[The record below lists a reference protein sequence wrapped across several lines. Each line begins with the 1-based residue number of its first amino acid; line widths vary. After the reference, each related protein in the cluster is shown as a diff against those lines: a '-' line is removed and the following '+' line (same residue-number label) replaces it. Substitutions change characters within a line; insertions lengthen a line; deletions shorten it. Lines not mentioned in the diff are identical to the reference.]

1 MPVVWITGGAR
12 RIGKGLALRF
22 AERGYDV
29 AFTYNTSGS
38 LAEDVRSRIEAVGR
52 RCAIARCD
60 VRDTPML
67 AATMEHFVAEVGLA
81 DVVVSNAGIFPP
93 PTSVSATSLEDL
105 RYVLDVNTFPL
116 YLIAREYERMV
127 RVEGRSGRI
136 ISIGSLGAFELWKE
150 RLPYNVSKSA
160 LFTTAQALARALAP
174 TITVNTVAPGAIQQP
189 EESTE
194 NDASLIDVARIPM
207 GRYGTVDDIFE
218 AVWFFATASTY
229 LTGQVLTVDGGYR
242 LTR

>member
-38 LAEDVRSRIEAVGR
+38 LAEDVRSRIEAAGR

-93 PTSVSATSLEDL
+93 PAFVSATSLEDL

-116 YLIAREYERMV
+116 
-127 RVEGRSGRI
+127 
-136 ISIGSLGAFELWKE
+136 
-150 RLPYNVSKSA
+150 
-160 LFTTAQALARALAP
+160 
-174 TITVNTVAPGAIQQP
+174 
-189 EESTE
+189 
-194 NDASLIDVARIPM
+194 
-207 GRYGTVDDIFE
+207 
-218 AVWFFATASTY
+218 
-229 LTGQVLTVDGGYR
+229 
-242 LTR
+242 